1 MIDSGSFVYIL
12 TIGIKAKDPPW
23 FANLTGSVAD
33 SVAAKVRLLFE
44 LCKSLGRK
52 VRILRVILT
61 VVGCLDVQSA
71 AFTNQSGASTS
82 LIGECEWMML
92 TVDKQR

>member
-1 MIDSGSFVYIL
+1 MVSSVFSFSR

-23 FANLTGSVAD
+23 FADLTGSVAD

-52 VRILRVILT
+52 I
-61 VVGCLDVQSA
+61 VQ
-71 AFTNQSGASTS
+71 
-82 LIGECEWMML
+82 GERKINKL
-92 TVDKQR
+92 V